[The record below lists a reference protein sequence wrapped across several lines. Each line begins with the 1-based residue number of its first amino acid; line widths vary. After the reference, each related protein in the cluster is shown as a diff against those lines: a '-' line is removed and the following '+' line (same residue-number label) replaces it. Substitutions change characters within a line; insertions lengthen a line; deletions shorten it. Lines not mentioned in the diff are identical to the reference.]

1 MDREGLARGFD
12 PDPPRLGGLGAM
24 LPAIMPRCRPA
35 VLTPRRAAAR
45 APVSAPA
52 SPSSTSRA
60 LLVSLTATSRAL
72 LASLAATPRA
82 LLIPLAAPPRALLI
96 PLAAALRAQFVPV
109 TGASR
114 ALFIPLPAASRTAG
128 GIGGTVPA
136 IRIRVM
142 RVIRPSRPMGPRP
155 VATISISFSQ
165 GLCRFRCGGR

>member
-1 MDREGLARGFD
+1 MDREGLARSFD

-72 LASLAATPRA
+72 LASLAA
-82 LLIPLAAPPRALLI
+82 AAPRTLLI
-96 PLAAALRAQFVPV
+96 PLAAASRAQFVPV

-114 ALFIPLPAASRTAG
+114 ALFIPLPAAPRTAG
-128 GIGGTVPA
+128 GIGGPVPA